1 MASGYDFVMREK
13 DFGIENTDKNG
24 RVVYVEKG
32 TFSIEILKHIDA
44 GGDSGF
50 LCEIYCSLREQSRY

>member
-1 MASGYDFVMREK
+1 MREK

-24 RVVYVEKG
+24 RVVHVEKG